1 MAKSRKRDKRKHHEP
16 RSIWPSGRPSQLL
29 DRATWLRRGFFDG
42 VRERF
47 EMGVTEE
54 NRLLGRLW
62 LRVPVRIPAHLDECV
77 LRIKIS
83 GESGKVW
90 VDDYPGKFKHRWSEG
105 NLCMW
110 YPSDP
115 PEKKWTIDKGLLA
128 LIEMSVVHLFKE
140 RYAKE
145 HPSEPWLGEEAPH
158 APGVAKTDSALAPTS
173 TAPTEKPPTK
183 LKRAA

>member
-16 RSIWPSGRPSQLL
+16 RSIWPGGRPRQLL

-47 EMGVTEE
+47 EMSIAEE

-62 LRVPVRIPAHLDECV
+62 LRVPVRIPAYLDECV

-83 GESGKVW
+83 GDSGKVW
-90 VDDYPGKFKHRWSEG
+90 VDGYPGKFKHRWSEG

-110 YPSDP
+110 FHTDSPQ
-115 PEKKWTIDKGLLA
+115 KKWTIDKGL
-128 LIEMSVVHLFKE
+128 FKE
-140 RYAKE
+140 RYAKD
-145 HPSEPWLGEEAPH
+145 HPGEPWLGEEAPH
-158 APGVAKTDSALAPTS
+158 APGVAKTERATAPPSPAPTK
-173 TAPTEKPPTK
+173 APTK
-183 LKRAA
+183 LERAA